1 MNLLKYKQR
10 GATLIVALVMLV
22 VLTLLVI
29 SAIRSSNTNLRIA
42 GNMQMQGEA
51 AAAAQQAIEQI
62 ISTNFTVTPVSS
74 VISVDINNDGTPD
87 YDANVAVPTCSGSV
101 ALANASLNMSDPNDI
116 PCFSSSTNSNT
127 GIMFA
132 SGTPA
137 TTGQSWCFQQ
147 QWDVGSTATSP
158 STGVNVET
166 HQGVSL
172 RVPAGTTC

>member
-1 MNLLKYKQR
+1 MTMSLLKHKQR

-42 GNMQMQGEA
+42 GNMQMEGEA
-51 AAAAQQAIEQI
+51 SSAAQQAIEQV
-62 ISTNFTVTPVSS
+62 ISGNFTTVPASS
-74 VISVDINNDGTPD
+74 VVAVSIGGAT
-87 YDANVAVPTCSGSV
+87 YTANVAVPSCTGSV

-116 PCFSSSTNSNT
+116 PCFSSSTTSNT
-127 GIMFA
+127 GIIFA
-132 SGTPA
+132 SA
-137 TTGQSWCFQQ
+137 TSAATSQSWCFQQ
-147 QWDVGSTATSP
+147 QWDVGSTATG